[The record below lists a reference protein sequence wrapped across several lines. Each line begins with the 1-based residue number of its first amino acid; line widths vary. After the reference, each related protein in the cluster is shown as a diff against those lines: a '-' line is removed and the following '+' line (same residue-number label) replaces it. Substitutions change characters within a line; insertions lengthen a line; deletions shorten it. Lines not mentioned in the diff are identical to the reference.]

1 MFDDTFY
8 LFLILS
14 FLTFDIL
21 SIVCLDVGL
30 FEFVV
35 FGTLWMS

>member
-1 MFDDTFY
+1 MCDDTFY

-21 SIVCLDVGL
+21 RIVYLDVGL
-30 FEFVV
+30 FEFI